1 MLLVDNRAGSS
12 DFYPVLKSLGLDT
25 QLTTMPFGDVAWVG
39 VGPDQ
44 MPVNV
49 GVEIKKIDDALAC
62 LTSGRLAAVQLPGM
76 IKSYDHLYFL
86 LVGEY
91 RARARD
97 GVMEQRREHR
107 DGRGAYWCESG
118 GGQRR
123 WLWRDFEAWLLS
135 MTIMS
140 GMRLIKE
147 PTLESAAQYLK
158 VLYNWYQKDEH
169 KSHLAMYT
177 SKDLYGD
184 TALLVKPP
192 LVRRIAAEL
201 PGVGLT
207 RSADVARQF
216 KTVLEMA
223 EASEDQWCDLTVDG
237 GKRLGVRG
245 STVYRAIR
253 GHVGKGGNGNGN
265 GGHK

>member
-1 MLLVDNRAGSS
+1 MILVDSRAGSS

-25 QLTTMPFGDVAWVG
+25 TLTMMPFGDVAWVG

-49 GVEIKKIDDALAC
+49 GVEIKKLDDALAC
-62 LTSGRLAAVQLPGM
+62 LTSGRMAAHQLPGM
-76 IKSYDHLYFL
+76 IKSYDHVYFL
-86 LVGEY
+86 LIGEY
-91 RARARD
+91 RARVRD
-97 GVMEQRREHR
+97 GVMEQRRSHR
-107 DGRGAYWCESG
+107 DGRGEYWCESG

-123 WLWRDFEAWLLS
+123 WMWRDFESWLLS
-135 MTIMS
+135 MTIMG

-147 PTLESAAQYLK
+147 PTVESAAQYLK

-177 SKDLYGD
+177 SKDLYSD
-184 TALLVKPP
+184 SALLVKPP

-201 PGVGLT
+201 PQIGLS
-207 RSADVARQF
+207 RSADVARVF
-216 KTVLEMA
+216 KTVYDLA
-223 EASEDQWCDLTVDG
+223 EAREDQWMDLTVDG

-245 STVYRAIR
+245 SAVYNAIR
-253 GHVGKGGNGNGN
+253 GHVGKNGRGGDR
-265 GGHK
+265 